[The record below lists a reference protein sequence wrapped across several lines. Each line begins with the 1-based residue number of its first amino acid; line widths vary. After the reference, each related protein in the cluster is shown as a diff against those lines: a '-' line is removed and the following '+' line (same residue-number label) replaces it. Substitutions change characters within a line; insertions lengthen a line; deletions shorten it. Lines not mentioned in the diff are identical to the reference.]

1 MSKISEKLLKCWL
14 AIPRQVRAFGL
25 ALFTICFFGFMMIL
39 GIKKLF
45 QFNTLN
51 ATDIIFCLIAS
62 AFILWILNSS
72 NKGENK

>member
-14 AIPRQVRAFGL
+14 SIPRQVRVFGL
-25 ALFTICFFGFMMIL
+25 ALFTVCFFGFMMIL
-39 GIKKLF
+39 GIKNLF

-62 AFILWILNSS
+62 FFILLILNTS
-72 NKGENK
+72 NAGKNK